1 MFENNREEGKMWR
14 DKGRTCERNS
24 RKRTIYR
31 EQEIDRER
39 KVGK

>member
-14 DKGRTCERNS
+14 DKGRTCER
-24 RKRTIYR
+24 KRTIYR
-31 EQEIDRER
+31 EHEIDRER